1 MANEI
6 FLTREGSVAGIV
18 ARLLQRTTTS
28 VDAALYRFN
37 NPQLAQ
43 ALDQAACRAVKVRLV
58 LDRGKYED
66 DQVTRKLLSAG
77 SLPWRTLSGRR
88 GPTSKMHHKFIILD
102 GQNVLAGS
110 YNWTLESEEENYDN
124 LVLLREPELVEIY
137 QREFEALWREAGDLE
152 PHR

>member
-1 MANEI
+1 MANEV
-6 FLTREGSVAGIV
+6 FLTREGSVAGVI

-37 NPQLAQ
+37 NPPLSH
-43 ALDQAACRAVKVRLV
+43 ALEQAACRAVKVRLV
-58 LDRGKYED
+58 LDRGKYQD

-77 SLPWRTLSGRR
+77 SMPWRTLSGRR
-88 GPTSKMHHKFIILD
+88 GPASKMHHKFIILD
-102 GQNVLAGS
+102 GQSVLTGS

-137 QREFEALWREAGDLE
+137 HQEFEALWREARDLE